1 MVLNSNTFANVTNSS
16 GIEWSRHRGDEA
28 FSVAWVDYNND
39 GLSDLWISGH
49 GYSGGGPNAR
59 YPDGKYPYL
68 YINNGDGTFTN
79 LFDEDWRQGSGGDT
93 HGTTWVDFDND
104 GDKDV
109 FVSAGGQEGA
119 GSQSNI
125 FFVNNNGNLE
135 EQAEERGLEYPFGRG
150 RTSLWFDYDKDGLLD
165 VLLVEAFRDEDRDG
179 NFDTVEVEIDSDNDG
194 NPDTTVTAQTRTA
207 IFKQN
212 ADGTFT
218 DTTDLVGLETNG
230 GARYAQLAD
239 LTGDGE
245 LDLIIQGTYQYPLKV
260 YDISSGTNFQD
271 ITASIPSV
279 ISSTLPIGPNNDSGE
294 FNDAARDSVIG
305 DFNNDGRNDIF
316 LTRSFVF
323 PQASSLYQ
331 GSDQVVSADL
341 LLDSSGEVGFDFQS
355 GGKIAFD
362 ILDYFGSQFSLD
374 QSQIFIGASGRAV
387 TTAELDAIFSGETS
401 SEFVSGGCTLCGGAH
416 AGHNHSTAAFEL
428 DPNDAT
434 VSGLASDRSTT
445 GLYIGFDST
454 TQTWQVRV
462 SAEERLN
469 NLPIRV
475 AVESTEAIAT
485 ETVTRVGFDPIDPSV
500 NALSDVLYLYD
511 EATGQYLD
519 KTAEAGLDTPTLSQ
533 SVVSGDFDNDM
544 DLDLYVANGS
554 PNVNQPN
561 ILYDNQGDGTFV
573 AVELAG
579 GASGTEVGPQF
590 LDFEIGQRLA
600 VSDYDNNGFLDIFAG
615 STTSKSKLRTY
626 LGTPS
631 QLFQNQGNDNNW
643 LQIDLQ
649 GIQSNRDAIGT
660 QVKVTAGGVTQ
671 LREQNGGSHVF
682 AQNDTRLHFGLAQNE
697 VIDLIEI
704 QWASGITQVIENVA
718 VNQILDI
725 TEPFANNIMGTEDI
739 DNLVGTSG
747 TDAIF
752 GLAGDDI
759 INGLN
764 NSDSIDGGAG
774 NDSILGSEGSDTI
787 DGGAGNDTLKGGEQ
801 GDSIA
806 GGIGDDSIEG
816 NLGDDNLA
824 GNDGNDYIFAGLG
837 NDIIDGGA
845 DNDTLNGVSG
855 NDIIDGGAGNDTLN
869 GDIGDDTLNGGDND
883 DRLDGGLGNDSLNG
897 DNGSDTLRGGEGK
910 DLLSGGNGEDSL
922 VGARGNDVLKGGNG
936 NDYLNGNRG
945 GDTLSGG
952 QGNDLIIGEDG
963 ADRLVGGPE
972 DDTLKGGSGD
982 DTIIGGDG
990 FDLII
995 EEGDLNYTITNTELI
1010 GKGIDRISE
1019 VEKIDLALGGKAN
1032 VVDGSAVTEYS
1043 LIIRAGGGL
1052 DTIVGGAKNDN
1063 IFGGIGND
1071 SLSGGAGNDKFVYLA
1086 RNHRGDTITDF
1097 TSGEDRIFLSASA
1110 FDVELATGQAIS
1122 PEQLTIGTEA
1132 LHESD
1137 RFIYNN
1143 GNGTLW
1149 LDADGNG
1156 EENPLLIARL
1166 ENTPEAIA
1174 SDDIWIIV

>member
-1 MVLNSNTFANVTNSS
+1 MLNQNSFIEVAQSS
-16 GIEWSRHRGDEA
+16 GIEWSRQKGDEA

-49 GYSGGGPNAR
+49 GYSGGGANAR

-104 GDKDV
+104 GDADV

-119 GSQSNI
+119 GSQPNI

-150 RTSLWFDYDKDGLLD
+150 RTSLWFDYDDDGLLD
-165 VLLVEAFRDEDRDG
+165 VLLVEAFRDENGDG
-179 NFDTVEVEIDSDNDG
+179 NFDTVEVEIDSDDDG
-194 NPDTTVTAQTRTA
+194 EADATVTAQTRTA

-245 LDLIIQGTYQYPLKV
+245 LDLVIQGTYQYPLRV
-260 YDISSGTNFQD
+260 YDISSGTSFQD
-271 ITASIPSV
+271 ITANIPSV
-279 ISSTLPIGPNNDSGE
+279 ISSTLPVGPNNDSGE
-294 FNDAARDSVIG
+294 LNDSARDSVIG
-305 DFNNDGRNDIF
+305 DFNNDGRNDFF

-341 LLDSSGEVGFDFQS
+341 LLDSAGEVGFDFQS

-362 ILDYFGSQFSLD
+362 ILDYFGTQFSID
-374 QSQIFIGASGRAV
+374 QSQIFIGASGRAI
-387 TTAELDAIFSGETS
+387 TTEELDAIFSGETS
-401 SEFVSGGCTLCGGAH
+401 SEFVSGGCSLCGGAH

-428 DPNDAT
+428 DSNDAS
-434 VSGLASDRSTT
+434 VSGLKGDRSAT
-445 GLYIGFDST
+445 GLYIGFDSA

-500 NALSDVLYLYD
+500 NALSDVFYVYD

-544 DLDLYVANGS
+544 DLDLYVANGYS
-554 PNVNQPN
+554 SFNQPN
-561 ILYDNQGDGTFV
+561 ILYDNQGDGTFI

-579 GASGTEVGPQF
+579 GAFGTEVGPQF

-643 LQIDLQ
+643 IQIDLQ
-649 GIQSNRDAIGT
+649 GVQSNRDAIGT
-660 QVKVTAGGVTQ
+660 QVKVTSGGVTQ
-671 LREQNGGSHVF
+671 LREQNGGSHIF

-704 QWASGITQVIENVA
+704 QWASGITQVLENVT
-718 VNQILDI
+718 VNQILNI
-725 TEPFANNIMGTEDI
+725 VEPFANNIMGTEES
-739 DNLVGTSG
+739 DNLFGTG
-747 TDAIF
+747 ATDAIF

-764 NSDSIDGGAG
+764 NNDNIDGGAGDDSILGSGGSDSIDGGAG
-774 NDSILGSEGSDTI
+774 NDTI
-787 DGGAGNDTLKGGEQ
+787 KGGEQ
-801 GDSIA
+801 GDSLA
-806 GGIGDDSIEG
+806 GGIGDDSLEG
-816 NLGDDNLA
+816 NLGDDNIA

-845 DNDTLNGVSG
+845 GNDTLNGVSG
-855 NDIIDGGAGNDTLN
+855 NDIIDGDSGNDTLN
-869 GDIGDDTLNGGDND
+869 GDLGDDILNGGDDN
-883 DRLDGGLGNDSLNG
+883 DRLDGGLGNDTLNG
-897 DNGSDTLRGGEGK
+897 DDGLDTLRGGEGK
-910 DLLSGGNGEDSL
+910 DLLVGGDGDDSL
-922 VGARGNDVLKGGNG
+922 VGARGNDFLRGGND
-936 NDYLNGNRG
+936 NDHLNGNRG
-945 GDTLSGG
+945 GDTLLGG
-952 QGNDLIIGEDG
+952 QGNDLLIGEDG
-963 ADRLVGGPE
+963 ADLLTGGTE
-972 DDTLKGGSGD
+972 DDTLKGGAGD

-990 FDLII
+990 FDVII
-995 EEGDLNYTITNTELI
+995 EEGDLNYTVTDTELI
-1010 GKGIDRISE
+1010 GKGVDSISE
-1019 VEKIDLALGGKAN
+1019 VEKIDLALGGKDN
-1032 VVDGSAVTEYS
+1032 IVDGSAVTEYS

-1052 DTIVGGAKNDN
+1052 DTVLGGAKNDN

-1143 GNGTLW
+1143 GNGSLW
-1149 LDADGNG
+1149 LDSDGNG
-1156 EENPLLIARL
+1156 EEDPLLIARL
-1166 ENTPEAIA
+1166 ENTPDAIA